1 MSGSFIGRVVN
12 GFYSTPVMGRSLIA
26 GLNRSFPA
34 KIIAFN
40 YSFLGGSHKAVI
52 LTDSGITSRH
62 GVRNFG
68 CGDFSVN
75 DAGVISEISFHDA
88 KKLEEMV
95 KREINRDIRFPTLD
109 EAKFLV
115 RAMNRKG
122 LSLAK
127 EMGGVSWIWTKDYDN
142 FPPYFVQSTL
152 IEDDV
157 TILNAN
163 ESSFAQEPEDV
174 PQGVGV
180 LFVLK

>member
-1 MSGSFIGRVVN
+1 MSGSFVGRVIN
-12 GFYSTPVMGRSLIA
+12 SFYSMPVRGRTLIS
-26 GLNRSFPA
+26 GFNRDFPA

-40 YSFLGGSHKAVI
+40 YAFLGGSHKAVI
-52 LTDSGITSRH
+52 LTDSGIDSRP
-62 GVRNFG
+62 GVRNFR
-68 CGDFSVN
+68 CGDFPVN

-109 EAKFLV
+109 EAKLLV

-122 LSLAK
+122 LSLAN

-152 IEDDV
+152 VEDDV
-157 TILNAN
+157 TILDAN

-174 PQGVGV
+174 PQGVGA